1 MPSTI
6 FRMSGRKLKLE
17 CHLLYSGYQ
26 EDNSD
31 DIYTNRYHRAYNSLV
46 IYWLQNIRKR
56 QLKYH
61 LEYQT
66 KDNSFTIFYPEYR
79 TLTRMTPSI
88 FRITRMKFICDLLY
102 SKIKK
107 KLGCYLLCSEY
118 QEDNSNA
125 LYHYQNI
132 KKKLECHELYI
143 SRRQIECSLF
153 YLKYLKGK
161 LNII

>member
-31 DIYTNRYHRAYNSLV
+31 DIYTNRYHRANNSLV

-88 FRITRMKFICDLLY
+88 FRITRMKFIWIYCIQKL
-102 SKIKK
+102 KK
-107 KLGCYLLCSEY
+107 
-118 QEDNSNA
+118 NSDVICCV
-125 LYHYQNI
+125 QNI
-132 KKKLECHELYI
+132 KKTTQMLSTIIKI
-143 SRRQIECSLF
+143 SRRNSNVMNCIYQED
-153 YLKYLKGK
+153 K
-161 LNII
+161 LNAVYFIRNI